1 MARKQNWFERLFL
14 SYQRELL
21 GFAGQR
27 LDDAAEDVV
36 QEAYLRLLEHEEPDS
51 ILNPRAYL
59 YRVTANAAV
68 DLGRKRQIRELYAAQ
83 VEDFDAVCSP
93 TPSPETESAN
103 SQLLQQCLQVLERL
117 PEIQRHVFLLHR
129 IEGYS
134 HREIAETLKLPRR
147 TVERYCAKA
156 LEHCL
161 AAMDGEG

>member
-1 MARKQNWFERLFL
+1 MPRKQNWFERLFL

-68 DLGRKRQIRELYAAQ
+68 DHHRKRQIREFYAGE
-83 VEDFDAVCSP
+83 VEDFDGVCSSI
-93 TPSPETESAN
+93 PSPETESAN
-103 SQLLQQCLQVLERL
+103 NQLLQQCLQVLERL

-161 AAMDGEG
+161 AAMDDEG